1 MARYII
7 GIDLGT
13 TNVAVAYMDMST
25 ETPEPT
31 IFAIPQVV
39 EAGETDAR
47 DTLPSFVY
55 LPDDGQFAAGSLD
68 LPWADERDFAVGQLA
83 RKHAATL
90 PGQVVSSAKSWLC
103 AQNVDRLS
111 DILPWNRQRPDKQI
125 SPVEAARRILLHLRD
140 AWNHSMLEGDD
151 DNRFEFQEL
160 VLTVP
165 ASFDAVARDLTVKAA
180 ENSGLHVMLL
190 EEPQAAFYAW
200 LHEHENNWREMVDAG
215 ERVLVC
221 DIGGGTTDFSL
232 IEVRDDGG
240 NLNLER
246 IAVGNHILLGG
257 DNLDLTL
264 AHTVAAKL
272 RQDRGMTLDQ
282 YQLAGL
288 THACREAKEGLLA
301 DPNAEARTLTVLG
314 RGSSVIGGAISVE
327 LTREEAQGVIVDG
340 FFPHCELGDRPAEQS
355 RAGLR
360 AFGLSYA
367 ADPAITRHLA
377 AFVTRNMA
385 DGDASLLPGAVL
397 FNGGVSKADQLRDRV
412 VDVLNTWRG
421 DRGDVRMLTGT
432 HPDLA
437 VATGACWYGHVRK
450 GNAIRIRAG
459 SPRSYYVGIESTMPA
474 VPGFTPPL
482 EGLCVVPFGMEEGT
496 EIDIPFGGLGL
507 LVGENSEFRF
517 FASADRQDDD
527 PGTVVPEVT
536 TEEFSELPVLTTQLS
551 ADDESTPAG
560 TLIPVRLHSD
570 LSEIGTLALWCHEDA
585 GQRRWKLHYELREN
599 EDET

>member
-13 TNVAVAYMDMST
+13 TNVAVAYMDT
-25 ETPEPT
+25 QAETPEPT
-31 IFAIPQVV
+31 IFPIAQVV

-55 LPDDGQFAAGSLD
+55 LPDERQFSPGTLD
-68 LPWADERDFAVGQLA
+68 LPWAGERDFAVGQLA

-103 AQNVDRLS
+103 AQNVDRLA
-111 DILPWNRQRPDKQI
+111 DILPWNRQQPDKQI

-140 AWNHSMLEGDD
+140 AWNHSMLNGDD

-180 ENSGLHVMLL
+180 ENSGLHVTLL

-200 LHEHENNWREMVDAG
+200 LHEHETNWREMVDAG

-240 NLNLER
+240 NLSLER

-272 RQDRGMTLDQ
+272 RSDRGMTLDQ

-301 DPNAEARTLTVLG
+301 DPDAQARTLTVLG

-327 LTREEAQGVIVDG
+327 LTREEAQSVIVEG
-340 FFPHCELGDRPAEQS
+340 FFPHCELEDRPAEQS

-367 ADPAITRHLA
+367 TDPAITRHLA
-377 AFVTRNMA
+377 AFVARNM
-385 DGDASLLPGAVL
+385 DGENSGLPGAVL
-397 FNGGVSKADQLRDRV
+397 FNGGVSKADQLRERV
-412 VDVLNTWRG
+412 VDVLNIWRG
-421 DRGDVRMLTGT
+421 DDAAVRTLTGT

-437 VATGACWYGHVRK
+437 VATGACWYGYVRK

-459 SPRSYYVGIESTMPA
+459 SPRSYYVGIESAMPA

-482 EGLCVVPFGMEEGT
+482 EGLCVIPFGMEEGT

-507 LVGENSEFRF
+507 LVGESSEFRF
-517 FASADRQDDD
+517 FASAGRQEDAA
-527 PGTVVPEVT
+527 GTVVAEIT
-536 TEEFSELPVLTTQLS
+536 TDEFSELPVLTTQLS
-551 ADDESTPAG
+551 ADDESTPSG

-585 GQRRWKLHYELREN
+585 GQRRWKLQYELRET
-599 EDET
+599 DEEV

>member
-1 MARYII
+1 MSRFII

-13 TNVAVAYMDMST
+13 TNVAVAYMDTSL
-25 ETPEPT
+25 EEPEPT
-31 IFAIPQVV
+31 IFPISQVV
-39 EAGETDAR
+39 EAGETSAR

-55 LPDDGQFAAGSLD
+55 LPDEGQFAAGSLD
-68 LPWADERDFAVGQLA
+68 LPWASERDFAVGQLA

-111 DILPWNRQRPDKQI
+111 DILPWNRQSSDKQI

-140 AWNHSMLEGDD
+140 AWNHSMLDGNDD
-151 DNRFEFQEL
+151 HRFEFQEL

-180 ENSGLHVMLL
+180 ENSGLHVTLL

-200 LHEHENNWREMVDAG
+200 LHEHQENWRDIVEAG

-232 IEVRDDGG
+232 IEVRNDDG

-272 RQDRGMTLDQ
+272 QRDRGMRLDQ

-301 DPNAEARTLTVLG
+301 DPEAQSRTLTVLG
-314 RGSSVIGGAISVE
+314 RGSSVIGGTISVE
-327 LTREEAQGVIVDG
+327 LTREEAQSVIVEG
-340 FFPHCELGDRPAEQS
+340 FFPQCALHDRPAEQS

-377 AFVTRNMA
+377 AFVARNA
-385 DGDASLLPGAVL
+385 EGDSGLPGAVL
-397 FNGGVSKADQLRDRV
+397 FNGGVSKADQLRERV
-412 VDVLNTWRG
+412 VSVLNAWRG
-421 DRGDVRMLTGT
+421 EGREVRTLTGT

-507 LVGENSEFRF
+507 FVGESSEFRF
-517 FASADRQDDD
+517 FASADRQEDAVGHVIPD
-527 PGTVVPEVT
+527 VN
-536 TEEFSELPVLTTQLS
+536 TEEFLELPVLTTQLS
-551 ADDESTPAG
+551 ADDDSTPAG

-570 LSEIGTLALWCHEDA
+570 LSEIGTLALWCHEDN
-585 GQRRWKLHYELREN
+585 GQRRWKLQYDLRET
-599 EDET
+599 EDDE

>member
-13 TNVAVAYMDMST
+13 TNVAVAYMDT
-25 ETPEPT
+25 QAETPEPT
-31 IFAIPQVV
+31 IFPIAQVV

-55 LPDDGQFAAGSLD
+55 LPDERQFSPGTLD
-68 LPWADERDFAVGQLA
+68 LPWAGERDFAVGQLA

-103 AQNVDRLS
+103 AQNVDRLA
-111 DILPWNRQRPDKQI
+111 DILPWNRQQPDKQI

-140 AWNHSMLEGDD
+140 AWNHSMLNGDD

-180 ENSGLHVMLL
+180 ENSGLHVTLL

-200 LHEHENNWREMVDAG
+200 LHEHETNWREMVDAG

-232 IEVRDDGG
+232 IEVSDDGG
-240 NLNLER
+240 NLSLER

-272 RQDRGMTLDQ
+272 RSDRGMTLDQ

-301 DPNAEARTLTVLG
+301 DPDAQARTLTVLG

-327 LTREEAQGVIVDG
+327 LTREEAQSVIVEG
-340 FFPHCELGDRPAEQS
+340 FFPHCELEDRPAEQS

-367 ADPAITRHLA
+367 TDPAITRHLA
-377 AFVTRNMA
+377 AFVARNM
-385 DGDASLLPGAVL
+385 DGENSGLPGAVL
-397 FNGGVSKADQLRDRV
+397 FNGGVSKADQLRERV
-412 VDVLNTWRG
+412 VDVLNIWRG
-421 DRGDVRMLTGT
+421 DDAAVRTLTGT

-437 VATGACWYGHVRK
+437 VATGACWYGYVRK

-459 SPRSYYVGIESTMPA
+459 SPRSYYVGIESAMPA

-482 EGLCVVPFGMEEGT
+482 EGLCVIPFGMEEGT

-507 LVGENSEFRF
+507 LVGESSEFRF
-517 FASADRQDDD
+517 FASAGRQEDAA
-527 PGTVVPEVT
+527 GTVVAEIT
-536 TEEFSELPVLTTQLS
+536 TDEFSELPVLTTQLS
-551 ADDESTPAG
+551 ADDESTPSG

-585 GQRRWKLHYELREN
+585 GQRRWKLQYELRET
-599 EDET
+599 DEEV